1 MSQPRLKL
9 VWVNG
14 AWLSTI
20 KKTRVNSAAKTGK
33 PVNGIVRGWAWLRL
47 NGSAVSALILFLAL
61 PWYLGRLY
69 VQLETTDQA
78 LYGDAG
84 LIKVVNRLQN
94 DLIWMKGFATGT
106 YADIAVAQGYKKDE
120 VKMLPLR
127 FSESRSTGRLLFQTA
142 RTSEGLQYDLE
153 IALIRATREEIV
165 LSVNREFG
173 RSDFKNDTVRV
184 PVSVGGAV
192 ELTEEVYVE
201 GMPRIFLG
209 VLALPTQDTAIIA
222 IGPKKSARA

>member
-14 AWLSTI
+14 AWLSTL
-20 KKTRVNSAAKTGK
+20 KKTKVNSTAETGK
-33 PVNGIVRGWAWLRL
+33 RANGIVKGWAWLRL
-47 NGSAVSALILFLAL
+47 NGSAVSALILFLAV

-69 VQLETTDQA
+69 VQLETADQA

-84 LIKVVNRLQN
+84 LIKLVNGLQS
-94 DLIWMKGFATGT
+94 DLIWMKGFVTGA

-120 VKMLPLR
+120 IKILPLR
-127 FSESRSTGRLLFQTA
+127 FSGSGSTGRLLLQTA
-142 RTSEGLQYDLE
+142 RTSAGFQYDLE

-173 RSDFKNDTVRV
+173 RSDFKNNTVKV
-184 PVSVGGAV
+184 PVAVGAAV
-192 ELTEEVYVE
+192 DLTEEVYVD

-209 VLALPTQDTAIIA
+209 VLALPTHDTAIIA
-222 IGPKKSARA
+222 IGPKKSAKA

>member
-14 AWLSTI
+14 AWLSTL
-20 KKTRVNSAAKTGK
+20 KKTKVNSTAETGKRVNR
-33 PVNGIVRGWAWLRL
+33 IVRGWAWLRL
-47 NGSAVSALILFLAL
+47 NGSAVSALILFLAV

-69 VQLETTDQA
+69 VQLETADQA

-84 LIKVVNRLQN
+84 LIKLGDRLQN
-94 DLIWMKGFATGT
+94 DLIWMKGFVLGT
-106 YADIAVAQGYKKDE
+106 YGEIAVAQGYKKDE

-127 FSESRSTGRLLFQTA
+127 FSESQPTDRPLFQTA
-142 RTSEGLQYDLE
+142 QTSAGLQYHLE
-153 IALIRATREEIV
+153 VALIRATHEEIV
-165 LSVNREFG
+165 LSVNREIG
-173 RSDFKNDTVRV
+173 RGDFKNNTVRV
-184 PVSVGGAV
+184 PVTVGAAA

-222 IGPKKSARA
+222 IGSKKSARS